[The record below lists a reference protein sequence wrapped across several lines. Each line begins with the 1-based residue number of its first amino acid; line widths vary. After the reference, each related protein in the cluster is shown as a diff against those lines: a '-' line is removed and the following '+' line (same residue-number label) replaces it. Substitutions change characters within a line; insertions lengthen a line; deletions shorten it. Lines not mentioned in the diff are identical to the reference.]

1 MLGVVFMR
9 KIVLLFGC
17 CVLLLVIFGCSS
29 TGQMI
34 VDDKKTEK
42 EPAKTGIINENYN
55 PTLFDE
61 NELKIQKTI
70 SPESKSDNFDDLL
83 LQSPKEAPLPEET
96 DGFRV
101 QICAVV
107 DEIKAK
113 QVQRDAIMQFINE
126 EVYLDYHAPYYK
138 VRIGNC
144 LTRYEAEQLQQ
155 IVIKKDFADAWVV
168 RAKIKPNLKKNES
181 SPENEN
187 APPNESDVL
196 KL

>member
-1 MLGVVFMR
+1 MR
-9 KIVLLFGC
+9 KRVLLFSC
-17 CVLLLVIFGCSS
+17 LVLSFGMFGCSS

-34 VDDKKTEK
+34 TENTITN
-42 EPAKTGIINENYN
+42 EESTKTGIINENYN
-55 PTLFDE
+55 PSLFDE

-70 SPESKSDNFDDLL
+70 SPDSKSDNIDDLL
-83 LQSPKEAPLPEET
+83 LQSPVEEPLPEET

-101 QICAVV
+101 QICAVA

-113 QVQRDAIMQFINE
+113 QVQRDAIMQFLNE

-155 IVIKKDFADAWVV
+155 LVIKKGFADAWVV
-168 RAKIKPNLKKNES
+168 RTIVKTN
-181 SPENEN
+181 
-187 APPNESDVL
+187 
-196 KL
+196 

>member
-1 MLGVVFMR
+1 MR
-9 KIVLLFGC
+9 KMVLLFS
-17 CVLLLVIFGCSS
+17 CVVLSFAMFGCSS

-34 VDDKKTEK
+34 VENKKTEK

-83 LQSPKEAPLPEET
+83 LQSQEEEPLPEET

-113 QVQRDAIMQFINE
+113 QVQHDAIMQFINE

-155 IVIKKDFADAWVV
+155 IVIKKGFADAWVV
-168 RAKIKPNLKKNES
+168 RAKIKTNLKKNES
-181 SPENEN
+181 YPENEN
-187 APPNESDVL
+187 APPNGSDVL

>member
-1 MLGVVFMR
+1 M
-9 KIVLLFGC
+9 
-17 CVLLLVIFGCSS
+17 FGCSS

-34 VDDKKTEK
+34 TENTITN
-42 EPAKTGIINENYN
+42 EESTKTGIINENYN
-55 PTLFDE
+55 PSLFDE

-70 SPESKSDNFDDLL
+70 SPDSKSDNIDDLL
-83 LQSPKEAPLPEET
+83 LQSPVEEPLPEET

-101 QICAVV
+101 QICAVA

-113 QVQRDAIMQFINE
+113 QVQRDAIMQFLNE

-155 IVIKKDFADAWVV
+155 LVIKKGFADAWVV
-168 RAKIKPNLKKNES
+168 RTIVKTNLKKDETS
-181 SPENEN
+181 QENEN
-187 APPNESDVL
+187 APPNESDFL